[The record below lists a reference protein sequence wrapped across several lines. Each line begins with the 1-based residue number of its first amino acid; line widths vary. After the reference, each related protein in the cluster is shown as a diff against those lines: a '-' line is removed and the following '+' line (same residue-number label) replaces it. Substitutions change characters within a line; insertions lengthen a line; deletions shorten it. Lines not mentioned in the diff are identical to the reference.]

1 MKNLQANIL
10 FSVSGATDSSL
21 RGDESRERESGDNSQ
36 SSLNSFGGDRETFND
51 ENEDGNADQTF
62 RSEKSWDEENSTSN
76 LSLDYV
82 KVMHIFYLTHVIIH
96 SLAPLI
102 IASTITIGNPS
113 LSLWLFFTKSCSS
126 SLDVPTALQ
135 LHQQPP

>member
-76 LSLDYV
+76 C
-82 KVMHIFYLTHVIIH
+82 H
-96 SLAPLI
+96 
-102 IASTITIGNPS
+102 
-113 LSLWLFFTKSCSS
+113 
-126 SLDVPTALQ
+126 
-135 LHQQPP
+135 